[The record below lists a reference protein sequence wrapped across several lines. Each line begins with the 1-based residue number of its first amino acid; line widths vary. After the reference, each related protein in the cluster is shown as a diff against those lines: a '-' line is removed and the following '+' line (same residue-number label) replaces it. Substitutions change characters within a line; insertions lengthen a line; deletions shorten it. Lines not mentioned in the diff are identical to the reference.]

1 MAIGVIINQPKAIE
15 AEKVVLR
22 DEDNIFKTEDKSV
35 ESVMKEVFINA
46 SDGKNEV
53 ATAISDMGIETSSDS
68 TFKELAD
75 NIKQVVGVAEL
86 HRTKLNIVAPY
97 TYKVHLNSPI
107 HIRDVCTSVLVHQP
121 EIEGIAAYSC
131 DFDNS
136 DAENFVE
143 NPLITY
149 DGTMKLGVKRE
160 VFDTTLTEL
169 DGLNIYESGLINK
182 DEWKSVEAVESINHQ
197 IIVTGLSYPA
207 FIQAIGDINLEGT
220 EELTN
225 INWQPITN
233 EFGVALLLISI
244 DGGKKWKSYNNGE
257 WIDVDISDHDKIKS
271 FAMAADVVDDLTAD
285 EYNELTTD
293 WRRLRFGYYLEL
305 EAIDG
310 QAMNDSISI
319 TVTMMG
325 DGGIATN
332 EIYSYDLSPEGDKL
346 IYDFSQDGTYAIN
359 IFNPY

>member
-1 MAIGVIINQPKAIE
+1 MSIGVIINQPKVIE
-15 AEKVVLR
+15 AEKVVLK
-22 DEDNIFKTEDKSV
+22 DKDNIFQSEEKTV
-35 ESVMKEVFINA
+35 ESVIKEVFINV

-97 TYKVHLNSPI
+97 TYEVQLNKPI
-107 HIRDVCTSVLVHQP
+107 HVRDVCTSVLAHQP
-121 EIEGIAAYSC
+121 EIEGMTAYSC

-136 DAENFVE
+136 DAENFID
-143 NPLITY
+143 NPLVTY
-149 DGTMKLGVKRE
+149 DGTMRLGVKRE

-169 DGLNIYESGLINK
+169 DGLSIYESGLINK
-182 DEWKSVEAVESINHQ
+182 DEWKSVESIESVNNQ
-197 IIVTGLSYPA
+197 IVVIGLSYPS
-207 FIQAIGDINLEGT
+207 FVHAIGDINLEGV

-233 EFGVALLLISI
+233 ESGVALLLISI
-244 DGGKKWKSYNNGE
+244 DGGKKWKSYNNDE
-257 WIDVDISDHDKIKS
+257 WIDIDVGDHNNIKN
-271 FAMAADVVDDLTAD
+271 FAMTTDVVDGLTAD

-325 DGGIATN
+325 DANIATN
-332 EIYSYDLSPEGDKL
+332 EMYSYDLSPEGDKL
-346 IYDFSQDGTYAIN
+346 IYNFSQDGTYAIN